1 MKRAYI
7 SVIMAASISLAG
19 CEALSDQ
26 IPKLRGG
33 KSKTN
38 VEVTAPN
45 LPNSTEPAAK
55 TAKPI
60 KPLGYLLDVNEA
72 TEEQLRGVPGVT
84 PEIHKLIKNTRPFL
98 DMVELN
104 DELERL
110 GLSKSE
116 RRELYTHVFMVIDI
130 NNGVI
135 EDLEFVPNLS
145 KSQAFAIENGR
156 PYKNRDA
163 LKKVIEKVSKP
174 EAVDRLMP
182 YFKVNKAQ
190 K

>member
-7 SVIMAASISLAG
+7 SVIMAASMSLAG

-26 IPKLRGG
+26 ISNLRGG

-38 VEVTAPN
+38 AVATAPN
-45 LPNSTEPAAK
+45 SASVTETAAK
-55 TAKPI
+55 SV

-72 TEEQLRGVPGVT
+72 TEKQLRGVPGVT

-110 GLSKSE
+110 GLSASE

-130 NNGVI
+130 NNGVM
-135 EDLEFVPNLS
+135 EDLQFVPNLS
-145 KSQAFAIENGR
+145 KSQAFDIENGR

-174 EAVDRLMP
+174 DAVDRLMP
-182 YFKVNKAQ
+182 YFKVKKAQ